1 MKRGPTILVSVLLLA
16 LILWTV
22 KAFSG
27 QIAVRLMEPMIA
39 KNMSR
44 NLAQELPDGLHVVV
58 CGSGSPLTDLK
69 RSGPCTAVIAGTRV
83 FVVDAGEGAQETLAV
98 AGLSPARIE
107 RVLLTHFHSD
117 HIDGLGGLAL
127 QHWAA
132 GASRSPLPL
141 VGPTGV
147 EQIADG
153 LNLVYAQD
161 KAYRIAHHGE
171 AVVPPSGSGLVA
183 QPFAAPPKG
192 PGVVILNEGG
202 LKITAFSVDHEP
214 VMPAVGYRF
223 DYKGRSVVVS
233 GDTARSASLVLNSK
247 DVDLL
252 VHEALSPRLV
262 GLLGNAAGDAGRDNV
277 VKVAKDILTYHTTPE
292 VAADEAKAAG
302 ARALLLTHM
311 VPPIPIRAL
320 EGPFLGDARKRFE
333 GPLWVANDLDLIS
346 LPGGTTEIKKS
357 HIR

>member
-1 MKRGPTILVSVLLLA
+1 MKRGRTILVSVLLLA
-16 LILWTV
+16 LVLWTLH
-22 KAFSG
+22 AFSG
-27 QIAVRLMEPMIA
+27 QIAVRLMEPIIA

-69 RSGPCTAVIAGTRV
+69 RSGPCTAVIAGTRI

-98 AGLSPARIE
+98 AGLSPAKVE

-117 HIDGLGGLAL
+117 HIDGLGAL
-127 QHWAA
+127 TLQRWAA
-132 GASRSPLPL
+132 GASKSPLPL
-141 VGPTGV
+141 VGPAGV

-161 KAYRIAHHGE
+161 KVYRIAHHGE
-171 AVVPPSGSGLVA
+171 AVVPPSGFGLVA
-183 QPFAAPPKG
+183 QPFIAPAKG
-192 PGVVILNEGG
+192 PGVVILNDGG
-202 LKITAFSVDHEP
+202 VKITAFSVDHEP
-214 VMPAVGYRF
+214 VSPAVGYRF

-233 GDTARSASLVLNSK
+233 GDTARSASLVQNSK
-247 DVDLL
+247 GVDLL

-262 GLLGNAAGDAGRDNV
+262 GLLGSAAGEAGRANV
-277 VKVAKDILTYHTTPE
+277 VKVTKDILTYHTSPE

-302 ARALLLTHM
+302 ARALLLTHL

-320 EGPFLGDARKRFE
+320 EGPFLGDARKHFD
-333 GPLWVANDLDLIS
+333 GPLWLANDLDLVS
-346 LPGGTTEIKKS
+346 LPAGSTEIKKS